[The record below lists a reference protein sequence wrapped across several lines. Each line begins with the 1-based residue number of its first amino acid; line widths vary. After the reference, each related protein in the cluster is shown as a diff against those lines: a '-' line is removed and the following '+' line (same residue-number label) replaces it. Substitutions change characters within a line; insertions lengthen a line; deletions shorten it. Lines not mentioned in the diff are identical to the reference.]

1 MKRKYIRINK
11 QKSPKKEKKEKP
23 ESINYGL
30 SILKVILSFVVVTVH
45 NFDKKTSNNK
55 YIIFITK
62 NRLLHVPSFFI
73 MSFYFMCKHLLSLS
87 FKMLLKRLIRLLI
100 PYIGWSIVFWKL
112 NQYINRKYNKN
123 LPATFEDLKVQL
135 LLAEKFITP
144 FWFNLV
150 IIILTILFFI
160 IIFIFRKHSLF
171 IFQILLVLSYII
183 QYSGYNFNNF
193 FQKNPYYN
201 VRSIKS
207 IHTSIP
213 FAVAGYTL
221 GYYKVLDIIKKH
233 KIKTFILAYITY
245 NIIADYNI
253 FSNIN
258 TTYYEGIDLNIK
270 SICFILIFSLF
281 PSSLAKD
288 NIIRKFL
295 IFITNYTGGIYYL
308 HVPMRMYLID
318 YSDDIRKGN
327 FLGMIKT
334 YIIIYCICFIGML
347 IFGKT
352 PLKYLFY

>member
-1 MKRKYIRINK
+1 MKRKYIRIK
-11 QKSPKKEKKEKP
+11 SQKGPKKEKKEKP

-73 MSFYFMCKHLLSLS
+73 MSFYFMCKHLLSLD

-100 PYIGWSIVFWKL
+100 PYIIWPIFFWKL
-112 NQYINRKYNKN
+112 NQYLNRNYKKK
-123 LPATFEDLKVQL
+123 LPATIEDLKQQL
-135 LLAEKFITP
+135 LLSNKYMYP
-144 FWFNLV
+144 LWFNFDLIV
-150 IIILTILFFI
+150 ITILFYV

-171 IFQILLVLSYII
+171 IFQLLLLLSYVI
-183 QYSGYNFNNF
+183 QYSKYNFNNF

-295 IFITNYTGGIYYL
+295 IFITNYTGGIY
-308 HVPMRMYLID
+308 
-318 YSDDIRKGN
+318 
-327 FLGMIKT
+327 
-334 YIIIYCICFIGML
+334 
-347 IFGKT
+347 
-352 PLKYLFY
+352 